1 MGHSNAVLRAR
12 QQGYVPRIETN
23 TGRPRHEL
31 INLLLEIGLGR
42 LIQAEPQPLL
52 RLAEARRR

>member
-1 MGHSNAVLRAR
+1 MQCFAHDNK
-12 QQGYVPRIETN
+12 GYVPRIETN